1 MTRKEVIK
9 RLENDADYYGEF
21 GRQYLSNSDIKTLL
35 SNPLMFKQDNKKTV
49 PMLVGGYFH
58 TLVLE
63 PEKLKSFKVIESSTR
78 NTKIYKEISEGEM
91 CLLQKEADMCE
102 LMSEA
107 LLSNDVCREMIKGTG
122 NSNIEYEVP
131 GLLELKGHMWKGK
144 ADILN
149 HDLQLIIDIKTTS
162 DLNKFRKSAYTYNYD
177 SQAYIYRKMFGYDMV
192 FIAIDKSNHH
202 IGVYD
207 CSDNFLIS
215 GEDKVQR
222 AIEAY
227 ELFYQNDS
235 FDPKQYFINETL

>member
-1 MTRKEVIK
+1 MNKEKVIEK
-9 RLENDADYYGEF
+9 LRDDEHYYGEF
-21 GRQYLSNSDIKTLL
+21 GQQYLSNSDIKDLL
-35 SNPLMFKQDNKKTV
+35 DNPLMFKKNKDKTV

-63 PEKLKSFKVIESSTR
+63 PEKLKSFKVIQASTR
-78 NTKIYKEISEGEM
+78 NTKVYKEISDGEL

-102 LMSEA
+102 LMSDA
-107 LLSNDVCREMIKGTG
+107 LLNNDVCREMIKGNG
-122 NSNIEYEVP
+122 KSNIEYEVP
-131 GLLELKGHMWKGK
+131 GLVDIYGQTWKGK

-149 HDLQLIIDIKTTS
+149 HDLQLIIDIKTTG
-162 DLNKFRKSAYTYNYD
+162 DLSRFRNSAYKYNYD
-177 SQAYIYRKMFGYDMV
+177 SQAYIYRKMFGYEMV
-192 FIAIDKSNHH
+192 FIAIDKSNHQ

-215 GEDKVQR
+215 GDDKVKR

-227 ELFYQNDS
+227 ELFYQDDS

>member
-1 MTRKEVIK
+1 MNKAEILK
-9 RLENDADYYGEF
+9 KLDSDEHYYGEF
-21 GRQYLSNSDIKTLL
+21 GQQYLSNSDIKDLL
-35 SNPLMFKQDNKKTV
+35 DNPLMFKKNKDKTI

-63 PEKLKSFKVIESSTR
+63 PEKLKSFKVIEASTR
-78 NTKIYKEISEGEM
+78 NTKVYKEISEGEL

-102 LMSEA
+102 LMSDA
-107 LLSNDVCREMIKGTG
+107 LLGNDVCREMIKGNG
-122 NSNIEYEVP
+122 KSKIEYEVP
-131 GLLELKGHMWKGK
+131 GLVDIYGQTWKGK

-149 HDLQLIIDIKTTS
+149 HDLQLIIDIKTTG
-162 DLNKFRKSAYTYNYD
+162 DLSRFRNSAYKYNYD

-192 FIAIDKSNHH
+192 FIAIDKSNHQ

-215 GEDKVQR
+215 GDDKVKR

-227 ELFYQNDS
+227 ELFYQDDS

>member
-1 MTRKEVIK
+1 MEKEQVIEK
-9 RLENDADYYGEF
+9 LREDEHYYGEF
-21 GRQYLSNSDIKTLL
+21 GKQFLSNSDIGILL
-35 SNPLMFKQDNKKTV
+35 SDPLLYNKPKEKTV
-49 PMLVGGYFH
+49 PMLIGGYFH

-63 PEKLKSFKVIESSTR
+63 PEKLKSFKVVESSTR
-78 NTKIYKEISEGEM
+78 NTKVYREISDGELCM
-91 CLLQKEADMCE
+91 LQKEADMCE
-102 LMSEA
+102 LMSDA
-107 LLSNDVCREMIKGTG
+107 LLDNDVCREMIKGNG

-131 GLLELKGHMWKGK
+131 GLAELGGHTWKGK

-162 DLNKFRKSAYTYNYD
+162 DLNRFRKSAYTYNYD

-192 FIAIDKSNHH
+192 FIAIDKNTRH

-215 GEDKVQR
+215 GNDKVFR

-227 ELFYQNDS
+227 ELFYKNDS

>member
-1 MTRKEVIK
+1 MK
-9 RLENDADYYGEF
+9 REEIITKLNDDEHYYGEF
-21 GRQYLSNSDIKTLL
+21 GRRYLSNSDIRTLL
-35 SNPLMFKQDNKKTV
+35 TNPLMFKTPTEKTV

-63 PEKLKSFKVIESSTR
+63 PDKLKSFKVIESSTR
-78 NTKIYKEISEGEM
+78 NTKAYKEMSDGEL
-91 CLLQKEADMCE
+91 CLLQKEADQCE
-102 LMSEA
+102 LMSDA
-107 LLSNDVCREMIKGTG
+107 LLANDVCREMIRGHA
-122 NSNIEYEVP
+122 NSNIDYEVP
-131 GLLELKGHMWKGK
+131 GLCEIEGHMWKGK

-192 FIAIDKSNHH
+192 FIAIDKSNNH

-215 GEDKVQR
+215 GHDKVKR
-222 AIEAY
+222 AVEAY
-227 ELFYQNDS
+227 ELFYENDS
-235 FDPKQYFINETL
+235 FDPEQYFINETL

>member
-1 MTRKEVIK
+1 MQREEIIAKLDDDK
-9 RLENDADYYGEF
+9 HYYGKF
-21 GRQYLSNSDIKTLL
+21 GSQFLSNSNIRTLL
-35 SNPLMFKQDNKKTV
+35 NNPLLFGQPTEKTV

-78 NTKIYKEISEGEM
+78 NTKIYKEISDGEM

-102 LMSEA
+102 KMSDA
-107 LLSNDVCREMIKGTG
+107 LLANDVCREMIKGHAK
-122 NSNIEYEVP
+122 SNIEYEVP
-131 GLLELKGHMWKGK
+131 GLTEIFGKQWKGK

-149 HDLQLIIDIKTTS
+149 HDLQLIVDIKTTA
-162 DLNKFRKSAYTYNYD
+162 DLSKFRKSAYTYNYD

-192 FIAIDKSNHH
+192 FIAIDKSNNH

-207 CSDNFLIS
+207 CSDTFLIS
-215 GEDKVQR
+215 GEDKVKR

-227 ELFYQNDS
+227 ELFYEDDS
-235 FDPKQYFINETL
+235 FNAEQYFINETL

>member
-1 MTRKEVIK
+1 MTREEIINKLDKDEH
-9 RLENDADYYGEF
+9 YYGEF

-35 SNPLMFKQDNKKTV
+35 SNPLMFKQQTEKTV
-49 PMLVGGYFH
+49 PMLIGGYFH

-78 NTKIYKEISEGEM
+78 NTKMYKEISEGELCM
-91 CLLQKEADMCE
+91 LQKEADMCE

-107 LLSNDVCREMIKGTG
+107 LLENTVCREMIRGTG

-131 GLLELKGHMWKGK
+131 GIKEVEGKMWKGK

-149 HDLQLIIDIKTTS
+149 HDLELIIDIKTTS
-162 DLNKFRKSAYTYNYD
+162 DLSKFRKSAYTYNYD
-177 SQAYIYRKMFGYDMV
+177 SQAYIYKKMFGYDMV
-192 FIAIDKSNHH
+192 FIAIDKNNHQ

-215 GEDKVQR
+215 GHDKVVR

-227 ELFYQNDS
+227 ELFYENDN

>member
-35 SNPLMFKQDNKKTV
+35 SNPLMFKQDNEKTV

-222 AIEAY
+222 AVEAY
-227 ELFYQNDS
+227 ELFYQSDS

>member
-1 MTRKEVIK
+1 MTREEIIK
-9 RLENDADYYGEF
+9 RLENDAECYGEF

-35 SNPLMFKQDNKKTV
+35 SNPLMFKQNTEKTV

-63 PEKLKSFKVIESSTR
+63 PEKLKSFKVVQSSTR
-78 NTKIYKEISEGEM
+78 NTKIYKEISDGELCM
-91 CLLQKEADMCE
+91 LQKEADMCE

-107 LLSNDVCREMIKGTG
+107 LLANDVCKEMIKGNG

-131 GLLELKGHMWKGK
+131 GLLELEGHTWKGK

-192 FIAIDKSNHH
+192 FMAIDKSNNH

-207 CSDNFLIS
+207 CSENFLIS
-215 GEDKVQR
+215 GNDKVAR

>member
-1 MTRKEVIK
+1 
-9 RLENDADYYGEF
+9 
-21 GRQYLSNSDIKTLL
+21 
-35 SNPLMFKQDNKKTV
+35 MFKKNNEKTV

-63 PEKLKSFKVIESSTR
+63 PEKLKSFKVIEASTR
-78 NTKIYKEISEGEM
+78 NTKVYKEISEGEL

-102 LMSEA
+102 LMSDA
-107 LLSNDVCREMIKGTG
+107 LLSNDVCREMIKGNG

-131 GLLELKGHMWKGK
+131 GLVDIYGQTWKGK
-144 ADILN
+144 ADIIN
-149 HDLQLIIDIKTTS
+149 HDLQLIVDIKTTG
-162 DLNKFRKSAYTYNYD
+162 DLSRFRNSAYKYNYD

-192 FIAIDKSNHH
+192 FIAIDKSNHQ

-215 GEDKVQR
+215 GDDKVKR
-222 AIEAY
+222 AVEAY
-227 ELFYQNDS
+227 ELFYQDDS

>member
-35 SNPLMFKQDNKKTV
+35 SNPLMFKQDNEKTV

>member
-1 MTRKEVIK
+1 MNKEKVIEK
-9 RLENDADYYGEF
+9 LRHDKHYYGKF
-21 GRQYLSNSDIKTLL
+21 GQQYLSNSDIKDLL
-35 SNPLMFKQDNKKTV
+35 DNPLMFKKNKDKTV

-63 PEKLKSFKVIESSTR
+63 PEKLKSFKVIEASTR
-78 NTKIYKEISEGEM
+78 NTKVYKEISDGEL

-102 LMSEA
+102 LMSDA
-107 LLSNDVCREMIKGTG
+107 LLDNDVCREMIKG
-122 NSNIEYEVP
+122 NSKSKIEYEVP
-131 GLLELKGHMWKGK
+131 GLVDIYGQTWKGK

-149 HDLQLIIDIKTTS
+149 HDLQLIVDIKTTG
-162 DLNKFRKSAYTYNYD
+162 DLSRFRNSAYKYNYD
-177 SQAYIYRKMFGYDMV
+177 SQAYIYRKMFGYEMV
-192 FIAIDKSNHH
+192 FIAIDKSNHQ

-215 GEDKVQR
+215 GDDKVKR

-227 ELFYQNDS
+227 ELFYQDDS

>member
-35 SNPLMFKQDNKKTV
+35 SNPLMFKQDNEKTV

-215 GEDKVQR
+215 GEDKVER

-227 ELFYQNDS
+227 ELFYQSDS

>member
-35 SNPLMFKQDNKKTV
+35 SNPLMFKQDNEKTV

-107 LLSNDVCREMIKGTG
+107 LLGNDVCREMIKGTG

-227 ELFYQNDS
+227 ELFYQSDS

>member
-1 MTRKEVIK
+1 MEKQQVIK
-9 RLENDADYYGEF
+9 KLRLDEHYYGDF
-21 GRQYLSNSDIKTLL
+21 GKQFLSNSDIGVLL
-35 SNPLMFKQDNKKTV
+35 SDPLLYNKPREKTV
-49 PMLVGGYFH
+49 PMLIGGYFH

-63 PEKLKSFKVIESSTR
+63 PEKLKSFKVVESSTR
-78 NTKIYKEISEGEM
+78 NTKVYREISDGELCM
-91 CLLQKEADMCE
+91 LQKEADMCE
-102 LMSEA
+102 LMSDA
-107 LLSNDVCREMIKGTG
+107 LLDNDVCREMIKGNG

-131 GLLELKGHMWKGK
+131 GLTELGGHTWKGK

-162 DLNKFRKSAYTYNYD
+162 DLNRFRKSAYTYNYD

-192 FIAIDKSNHH
+192 FIAIDKKTRH

-207 CSDNFLIS
+207 CSESFLIS
-215 GEDKVQR
+215 GNDKVLR
-222 AIEAY
+222 AIEVY

>member
-35 SNPLMFKQDNKKTV
+35 SNPLMFKQDNEKTV

-227 ELFYQNDS
+227 ELFYQSDS

>member
-222 AIEAY
+222 AVEAY
-227 ELFYQNDS
+227 ELFYQSDS